1 MKLAAQ
7 LYTVRMFT
15 NTDDEVCKMFERIRK
30 AGYEAVQ
37 LSGIKAYNPQNIA
50 RALKENGLSVCSTH
64 NSLDRIVKETDALIE
79 EHRLFGTSYI
89 GLGYFRGNSLEE
101 YQNLLR
107 DLQPAWKRSRRRGC
121 ALHITITRHEF
132 IKFDGVRPIDYMKE
146 HTDREKFFSCPI
158 CTGCRRRGRRP
169 RVFLRIFRAERP
181 LSISRT

>member
-107 DLQPAWKRSRRRGC
+107 DCSPPGKDRGGGDVLYISQSR
-121 ALHITITRHEF
+121 A
-132 IKFDGVRPIDYMKE
+132 
-146 HTDREKFFSCPI
+146 
-158 CTGCRRRGRRP
+158 
-169 RVFLRIFRAERP
+169 RVYQV
-181 LSISRT
+181 

>member
-89 GLGYFRGNSLEE
+89 GLGTAWKSIRTFCAICS
-101 YQNLLR
+101 
-107 DLQPAWKRSRRRGC
+107 PPWKRSRRRGC
-121 ALHITITRHEF
+121 ALHITITR
-132 IKFDGVRPIDYMKE
+132 
-146 HTDREKFFSCPI
+146 TS
-158 CTGCRRRGRRP
+158 
-169 RVFLRIFRAERP
+169 
-181 LSISRT
+181 LSSLTACAPSIT